1 MKGTW
6 FLPATTAIGAG
17 LYSVALYGGLVLFGG
32 FLLYDTQKIIY
43 RAETHPVYA
52 MQPYDPVNKYV
63 MFTVYRFLCASKIGR
78 GSVVMALDLNLHPP
92 RAGSGV
98 EIIDPLRFLARMSY
112 KATKPGS
119 VCPVS

>member
-1 MKGTW
+1 LIPLVCKIPCGSVGTW

-63 MFTVYRFLCASKIGR
+63 DAWMFTTVAVLSE
-78 GSVVMALDLNLHPP
+78 LNM
-92 RAGSGV
+92 V
-98 EIIDPLRFLARMSY
+98 W
-112 KATKPGS
+112 
-119 VCPVS
+119 